1 MKYDYNK
8 AKKIIEDN
16 KNANQISLGMLED
29 LGWTID
35 VVWNKEEGFLVDLD
49 DPNLKI
55 AGIDNSN
62 WATPVAIIETK
73 WGKNIII
80 ECYK

>member
-29 LGWTID
+29 LGWTTD

-49 DPNLKI
+49 DPNLEI
-55 AGIDNSN
+55 AGIDGSN
-62 WATPVAIIETK
+62 WATPVAIIERK
-73 WGKNIII
+73 WGKDIII